1 MLRNRPFAALWTG
14 STISSLGDALTWVAL
29 VWTVYAIS
37 GSARTVSALVVTYTA
52 PVIVGGLVMGP
63 VLDRFDRRHT
73 LMAVNG
79 FLGVV
84 VAAVPVLHHLGRL
97 QTWHLFVAAGL
108 YGLLKMANLAGV
120 PAMIPSF
127 VSPGDLNTANAMESI
142 GFWLSDVGGPALAG
156 LLIGIVGGQ
165 NVLAVDAASY
175 AVFVAFLASLP
186 RTARPA
192 HTPSGP
198 TVTRGLRPAVRFVLR
213 TPPILATTLMFMAFN
228 VGEGM
233 LFVLLPV
240 HARTNLGGSASTY
253 GALLSTFAFAALLG
267 SSLVGAVRWRRP
279 LGRSIAAAQTLGGMA
294 LLGLAA
300 VPGLPGTLVVLAVAG
315 FLSSPLT
322 IWAQTIR
329 MGLIPEELR
338 GRVFG
343 LLRTAMQSTPP
354 LGAAIAGLLLGGGV
368 GIGTV
373 AVVLALCGLVP
384 GVVGLV
390 HPALSEGEAHH
401 TEQVS
406 GGVEPTAG

>member
-1 MLRNRPFAALWTG
+1 VGAYLRALRNRPFARLWAG
-14 STISSLGDALTWVAL
+14 STISSVGDALTWVAL

-37 GSARTVSALVVTYTA
+37 GSARTVSLLVVTYTA

-63 VLDRFDRRHT
+63 ILDRFDRRRT
-73 LMAVNG
+73 LMVVNT
-79 FLGVV
+79 FLGLV
-84 VAAVPVLHHLGRL
+84 VAAVPLLHHVGRL
-97 QTWHLFVAAGL
+97 QTWHLFVVAGL

-120 PAMIPSF
+120 PAMVPSF
-127 VSPGDLNTANAMESI
+127 VPPEDLNTANALESI

-186 RTARPA
+186 RVARVAPEA
-192 HTPSGP
+192 RTTPG
-198 TVTRGLRPAVRFVLR
+198 GLRPAVRFVLR
-213 TPPILATTLMFMAFN
+213 TPAILAITLMFMAFN

-240 HARTNLGGSASTY
+240 HARTDLGGSASTY
-253 GALLSTFAFAALLG
+253 GALLSAFALAALVG
-267 SSLVGAVRWRRP
+267 SSVVGGVWWRRP
-279 LGRSIAAAQTLGGMA
+279 LGRSIAAAQALAGVA

-300 VPGLPGTLVVLAVAG
+300 SPGLAGTLAVLAVAG

-329 MGLIPEELR
+329 MRLIPEELR

-354 LGAAIAGLLLGGGV
+354 IGAAVAGVLLGGGV
-368 GIGTV
+368 GVDVV
-373 AVVLALCGLVP
+373 AALLAACALVP
-384 GVVGLV
+384 GIIGLV
-390 HPALSEGEAHH
+390 HPALAERETTVA
-401 TEQVS
+401 EEVA
-406 GGVEPTAG
+406 VP